1 MKEKSPKSYTRQELE
16 CMLDDAD
23 AVMKYNDLQ
32 IALEMENQ
40 QISRIVNDDALYEH
54 HLSEAQRCHRMIAD
68 VMGGMS
74 QRDMV
79 FALKYALWE
88 CEEHDKGI
96 IYLADERG

>member
-1 MKEKSPKSYTRQELE
+1 MKKDFPKSYTKEELQH
-16 CMLDDAD
+16 MLNDVD
-23 AVMKYNDLQ
+23 AVLEYNDLQ

-40 QISRIVNDDALYEH
+40 RISRAEDDHAFYEH

-68 VMGGMS
+68 VMGRMS

>member
-1 MKEKSPKSYTRQELE
+1 MKDKLPKSYTKEELQH
-16 CMLDDAD
+16 MLNDVD
-23 AVMKYNDLQ
+23 AVLEYNDLQ